1 MLRQESGEGMTR
13 KILAN
18 RVSTLTPSATVSLPD
33 KARELRAKGANV
45 IDLSEGQPYFDTPAP
60 IKESAKKALDSGMVF
75 YIESAG
81 LPELRSEI
89 KAKLERD
96 NGIDVPVSQII
107 VTVGAKQAIFTAI
120 LCTIDPGDEVL
131 IPDPYWATHASCVK
145 IAGGIPVS
153 VSMNDEEGFS
163 VNAKKIEERLTS
175 KTKMVVLNS
184 PNNPTGMVMSKI
196 DIEGIA
202 EVCSRRGILVLSDE
216 IYEKIVFDGTHHYS
230 IGSFP
235 GMEDLAITVNGFS
248 KTYSMTGWRLGYVTA
263 SKEITSR
270 MLIVQQHSVT
280 HPAAFV
286 EKAGVT
292 ALKEC
297 DKYVDQMI
305 DAYRQARDYF
315 VPELDKLSIFSCTK
329 PKGAFY
335 AFPKIKD
342 ESMTSGRLA
351 EQLLEKAQIM
361 PVPGS
366 AFGRCG
372 EGYMR
377 FVYAAKMDELR
388 QTIERIKG
396 ATQ

>member
-1 MLRQESGEGMTR
+1 MAR
-13 KILAN
+13 KILAD
-18 RVSTLTPSATVSLPD
+18 RVATLTPSATVNLPD
-33 KARELRAKGANV
+33 KARELRAKGIDV

-89 KAKLERD
+89 KAKLQRD

-131 IPDPYWATHASCVK
+131 IPDPYWATHASCVE
-145 IAGGIPVS
+145 IAGGVPVS
-153 VSMNDEEGFS
+153 VSMIDEEGFS
-163 VNAKKIEERLTS
+163 INAEKIEEKLTS
-175 KTKMVVLNS
+175 KTKMVILNS
-184 PNNPTGMVMSKI
+184 PNNPTGMVMSKD

-202 EVCSRRGILVLSDE
+202 DVCSKHGILAMSDE
-216 IYEKIVFDGTHHYS
+216 IYERIVYIGTHHYS

-248 KTYSMTGWRLGYVTA
+248 KAYSMTGWRLGYVTA
-263 SKEITSR
+263 SKEIISR

-297 DKYVDQMI
+297 DKYVDQMVKE
-305 DAYRQARDYF
+305 YQRARDYF
-315 VPELDKLSIFSCTK
+315 VPELDKLKIFSCAK

-342 ESMTSGRLA
+342 KSMTSSKLA
-351 EQLLEKAQIM
+351 EHLLEKAQIM
-361 PVPGS
+361 LVPGS
-366 AFGRCG
+366 SFGKYG
-372 EGYMR
+372 EGYVR
-377 FVYAAKMDELR
+377 FVYAVKMGELK
-388 QTIERIKG
+388 QTVERIKR

>member
-1 MLRQESGEGMTR
+1 MTR
-13 KILAN
+13 KLLAD
-18 RVSTLTPSATVSLPD
+18 RVATLTPSATVSLPD
-33 KARELRAKGANV
+33 KARELRAQGADV

-89 KAKLERD
+89 KTKLERD
-96 NGIDVPVSQII
+96 NGINVPVSQII

-131 IPDPYWATHASCVK
+131 IPDPYWATHASCVR
-145 IAGGIPVS
+145 IAGGVPVS
-153 VSMNDEEGFS
+153 VRMNDEEDFS
-163 VNAKKIEERLTS
+163 INAKKIEEKLTS
-175 KTKMVVLNS
+175 KTKMIVLNS
-184 PNNPTGMVMSKI
+184 PNNPTGMVMSK
-196 DIEGIA
+196 DDVEGIA
-202 EVCSRRGILVLSDE
+202 DVCSKHSILALSDE
-216 IYEKIVFDGTHHYS
+216 IYEKIVYDGTRHYS

-248 KTYSMTGWRLGYVTA
+248 KTYSMTGWRLGYVAA
-263 SKEITSR
+263 SKEIISR

-297 DKYVDQMI
+297 DKYVGQMI
-305 DAYRQARDYF
+305 REYQRARDYF
-315 VPELDKLSIFSCTK
+315 VPELDKLKIFSCTK

-342 ESMTSGRLA
+342 KSITSTELA
-351 EQLLEKAQIM
+351 EHLLEKAQIM
-361 PVPGS
+361 LVPGS
-366 AFGRCG
+366 AFGKYG

-377 FVYAAKMDELR
+377 FVYAVKMDELK
-388 QTIERIKG
+388 QTIERIKK